1 MDSTYVC
8 RLTQPDE
15 HGSIFGPM
23 PSNWSPYL
31 HSILRIVAALLFFEH
46 GTQKLFGFPP
56 GQPYT
61 GFPNFSLLGIAGMLE
76 VAGGLLLLAGLFTR
90 ITAFIVCG
98 EMAVAYFR
106 AHWPRDFFPIRNQG
120 EITVMLCF
128 VFLYLVFAGPGP
140 ISLDRPS
147 SKPKKRK

>member
-1 MDSTYVC
+1 M
-8 RLTQPDE
+8 LA
-15 HGSIFGPM
+15 
-23 PSNWSPYL
+23 NWVPYL
-31 HSILRIVAALLFFEH
+31 LSILRIVAALLFFEH

-61 GFPNFSLLGIAGMLE
+61 GFPNFSMLGIAGMLE
-76 VAGGLLLLAGLFTR
+76 VVGGLLLLVGLFTR

-106 AHWPRDFFPIRNQG
+106 AHLPRSFFPINNFG

-128 VFLYLVFAGPGP
+128 FFLYLVAAGPGP
-140 ISLDRPS
+140 WSLDHVLSR
-147 SKPKKRK
+147 SKTREKTRDLRRKTA